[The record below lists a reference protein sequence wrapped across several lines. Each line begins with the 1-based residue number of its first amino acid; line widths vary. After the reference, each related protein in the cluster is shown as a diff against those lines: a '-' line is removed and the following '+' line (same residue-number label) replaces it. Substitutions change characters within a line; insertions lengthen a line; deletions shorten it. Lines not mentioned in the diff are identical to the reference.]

1 MTRMI
6 VISLLLLVLLSA
18 CGAQHPL
25 ATPFNT
31 PEATSTPTIQASV
44 TPSER
49 RDIQATPCGLKP
61 VVAPT
66 LPAVIPGYT
75 DLDPVTG
82 LHMTG
87 KYQQIDLSTYRLKI
101 MGKVEHLLSLSY
113 DDLRCMPKIESRP
126 TLVCPGFFTDVA
138 AWAGVPLKSILEQA
152 VVLPD
157 ATDVRLNSADGYS
170 ATITLREALSEEN
183 YLAYEWEGEPLPI
196 LHGFPVRAVFPHLQG
211 NTWVKWL
218 ISIELY

>member
-1 MTRMI
+1 
-6 VISLLLLVLLSA
+6 
-18 CGAQHPL
+18 
-25 ATPFNT
+25 
-31 PEATSTPTIQASV
+31 
-44 TPSER
+44 
-49 RDIQATPCGLKP
+49 
-61 VVAPT
+61 
-66 LPAVIPGYT
+66 
-75 DLDPVTG
+75 
-82 LHMTG
+82 
-87 KYQQIDLSTYRLKI
+87 
-101 MGKVEHLLSLSY
+101 
-113 DDLRCMPKIESRP
+113 MPKIESHP

-157 ATDVRLNSADGYS
+157 ATGVRLNSADGYS

>member
-1 MTRMI
+1 M
-6 VISLLLLVLLSA
+6 
-18 CGAQHPL
+18 
-25 ATPFNT
+25 
-31 PEATSTPTIQASV
+31 
-44 TPSER
+44 
-49 RDIQATPCGLKP
+49 
-61 VVAPT
+61 

-75 DLDPVTG
+75 ELDPVTG

-87 KYQQIDLSTYRLKI
+87 QYQQIDLSTYRLKI

-113 DDLRCMPKIESRP
+113 DDLRCIPKIESRP

-138 AWAGVPLKSILEQA
+138 AWVGVPLKSILEQA

-157 ATDVRLNSADGYS
+157 ATGVRLNSADGYS

-196 LHGFPVRAVFPHLQG
+196 LHGFTVRAVFPQLQG